1 MAKEKFMGR
10 GKNGNVLVGRR
21 AHPVRC
27 FDSNNMPIR
36 TFRTL
41 RDAADWLVH
50 NGMASSRNS
59 GQVAITHAINGRQ
72 HYYGKDHTCKSAFG
86 LIWKSAD

>member
-1 MAKEKFMGR
+1 MAFESR
-10 GKNGNVLVGRR
+10 GKNGNVLMGRH

-27 FDSNNMPIR
+27 FDGDGNPIK

-59 GQVAITHAINGRQ
+59 GQVTITHAINGKQ
-72 HYYGKDHTCKSAFG
+72 HYWGKDHTCKSAFG
-86 LIWKSAD
+86 LFWKNA